1 MKIKSTFHALV
12 FFMAALI
19 FSMPIVSLA
28 QENLNR
34 IESKDVT
41 HQISVD
47 VLAKTAAEHDAEAD
61 TKRIVWVGG
70 NFVLG
75 IVGGCLLGSVG
86 LLGAY
91 IYEPSPPI
99 SRLLGKSPEYTMFY
113 TDAYKAKARDLRLKY
128 ASIGCISGSV
138 VAGGVTFFYL
148 YNLQMN
154 TR

>member
-1 MKIKSTFHALV
+1 MKISSTFDTSVL
-12 FFMAALI
+12 FMAVLM
-19 FSMPIVSLA
+19 FSMPFVTLA
-28 QENLNR
+28 QQNLNQ
-34 IESKDVT
+34 IEGKDVT

-47 VLAKTAAEHDAEAD
+47 VLAKTAAERDAEAD
-61 TKRIVWVGG
+61 TKRLVWVGG

-91 IYEPSPPI
+91 IYEPSPPV

-113 TDAYKAKARDLRLKY
+113 TDAYKAKARDLQLKY

-138 VAGGVTFFYL
+138 VAAGITFFYL
-148 YNLQMN
+148 YNLEMS
-154 TR
+154 TW